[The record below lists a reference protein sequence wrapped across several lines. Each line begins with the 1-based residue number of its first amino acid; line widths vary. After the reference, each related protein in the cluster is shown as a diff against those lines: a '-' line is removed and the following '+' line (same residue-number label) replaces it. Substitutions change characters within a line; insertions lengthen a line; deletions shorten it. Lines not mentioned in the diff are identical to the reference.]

1 MPIPSQIN
9 NQSTVSNT
17 SGIFSCSAFFQY
29 HIHTGDTA
37 ADSRSKCCC
46 CKKHYSE
53 YIFNIDQNS
62 SPRQMSWWLKAPQS
76 IDAVIGGTITY
87 SITVTNSGSVVI
99 DGTPLPGANPA
110 NGIALGI
117 KAPGASSLVTFGILV
132 GAPPASESLSN
143 QASVSFTSG
152 AFSGVS
158 YSNTFITPVY
168 QLSINIVKS
177 ADMANATVGIWSLTS

>member
-1 MPIPSQIN
+1 
-9 NQSTVSNT
+9 
-17 SGIFSCSAFFQY
+17 
-29 HIHTGDTA
+29 
-37 ADSRSKCCC
+37 
-46 CKKHYSE
+46 
-53 YIFNIDQNS
+53 
-62 SPRQMSWWLKAPQS
+62 MSWWLKAPQS